1 MEELSKRLLNW
12 LVCKTSDEQNK
23 QIHTNKTSEIKFF
36 SQFFLEINTLK
47 NVYYIMNLW
56 LVNFSLKYKLDKKY
70 AVSLWDTFGFLHLVI
85 KNAPVPTMGQA
96 QVGALETQ

>member
-1 MEELSKRLLNW
+1 
-12 LVCKTSDEQNK
+12 
-23 QIHTNKTSEIKFF
+23 
-36 SQFFLEINTLK
+36 
-47 NVYYIMNLW
+47 MNLW